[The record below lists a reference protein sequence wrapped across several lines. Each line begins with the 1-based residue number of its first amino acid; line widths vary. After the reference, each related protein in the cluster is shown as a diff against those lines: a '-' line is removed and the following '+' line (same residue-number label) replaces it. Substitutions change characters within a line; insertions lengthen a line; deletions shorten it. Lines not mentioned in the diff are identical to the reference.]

1 MVKGASAAPA
11 VMSLIDPV
19 YRERVK
25 VIVLGARGLLGRH
38 LVDELRPRHAVRAL
52 GREECDITDGA
63 AVAAALAEDGGA
75 EAVVSC
81 AAFTNVDAAEREPER
96 AFAANVIGSENVAR
110 AARDAGVRAVLISTD
125 FVFDGK
131 SDRPYHE
138 EAVGRPLSLY
148 GRTKWEGEERARA
161 VGGELLIVR
170 VQGLYGRGGTNFASR
185 LPALLAAGRR
195 LRLDGER
202 RVQPTYVRAAAR
214 QVARLLEAA
223 PPGTYH
229 AACDGETTWAGFTRA
244 LAARLGLPLDAE
256 EVPSAA
262 VDAAAARP
270 PFCLLARGRSIA
282 LGLDVMPSWEAALD
296 EAVADLRRIAA
307 P

>member
-1 MVKGASAAPA
+1 
-11 VMSLIDPV
+11 V

-38 LVDELRPRHAVRAL
+38 LVDELAPRHAVRAL
-52 GREECDITDGA
+52 GREECDITDRA
-63 AVAAALAEDGGA
+63 AVDAALAGA
-75 EAVVSC
+75 DAVVSC

-96 AFAANVIGSENVAR
+96 AFAANVVGSEHVAR
-110 AARDAGVRAVLISTD
+110 AARAAGLRALLVSTD

-131 SDRPYHE
+131 SDRPYPE
-138 EAVGRPLSLY
+138 EAVGRPLSVY

-161 VGGELLIVR
+161 VGGELLVVR
-170 VQGLYGRGGTNFASR
+170 VQGLYGPGGTNFASR
-185 LPALLAAGRR
+185 LPALLAAGRH

-202 RVQPTYVRAAAR
+202 RVQPTWVRAAAR

-229 AACDGETTWAGFTRA
+229 VACDGETTWAAFTRA

-256 EVPSAA
+256 EVSSAA
-262 VDAAAARP
+262 LNAAAARP
-270 PFCLLARGRSIA
+270 PYCLLARARSIA
-282 LGLDVMPSWEAALD
+282 LGLDVMPTWEAGLD
-296 EAVADLRRIAA
+296 EAVAEWARAA
-307 P
+307 ATSR